1 MIPQLLT
8 AETLCIAVAIGAA
21 SGAIGAFIILKRMA
35 LVGDALSHVALP
47 GIALALSYQLDPL
60 WGVATC
66 LLAAALLLWWLESK
80 SNLPIDA
87 LVGLLFTASLAIG
100 ILTIPDAEVLEALF
114 GAFPA
119 LSPAAFAIV
128 VFSACAATALTCL
141 LARQFLFR
149 VISSDLAQAHGVGRI
164 YDLLLLLIFSGVVA
178 LGIKLVGTLLM
189 GALTIIPAA
198 VARNLTKGM
207 KRYLVIASGL
217 GSAISGLGTIAA
229 GVLGLRPGPAI
240 ILLGVLLFVLSLL
253 PRLAARSIAPRR

>member
-1 MIPQLLT
+1 MESQLLT
-8 AETLCIAVAIGAA
+8 AQNFCIALAIGAA

-47 GIALALSYQLDPL
+47 GIALALSYRLDPL
-60 WGVATC
+60 WGVTTC

-87 LVGLLFTASLAIG
+87 LVGLLFTASLAVG
-100 ILTIPDAEVLEALF
+100 ILMIPDTEVLEALF

-149 VISSDLAQAHGVGRI
+149 VISSDLAQAHGVCRI
-164 YDLLLLLIFSGVVA
+164 YDLLLLVIFSGVVA

-207 KRYLVIASGL
+207 KRYMVIASGF

-229 GVLGLRPGPAI
+229 GGLGLRPGPTI
-240 ILLGVLLFVLSLL
+240 ILLGVLLFALSLL
-253 PRLAARSIAPRR
+253 PRLGTRSIPPQR